1 MTSPVHIMAR
11 VPCPECDFIKCM
23 SLSHLYRLRL
33 VCQFC
38 GLLYGFQWVGISD
51 RTQLRCM
58 ILGTCPHG
66 REMYTEPIYM
76 CSDCRSREAESSR
89 FPLHKLPFSSGT
101 HFKWEDKDDS

>member
-11 VPCPECDFIKCM
+11 VPCSECDFIKCM

-38 GLLYGFQWVGISD
+38 GLLYGFQWIGISD

-76 CSDCRSREAESSR
+76 CSDCRSKKAEPCH
-89 FPLHKLPFSSGT
+89 FPLTKHTSPLVNYYKFGDE
-101 HFKWEDKDDS
+101 HDS